1 MVQEVEGLGQ
11 RQGQAGGRLA
21 AVQEYDL
28 QHFAAQK
35 VALHGGKEHLSARRR
50 ERASEPS
57 RLLLPGACSTIPP
70 DALTFA
76 LNRRLRRNSMEAY
89 KVTKPVDRTDT
100 DLLVNEQLLEGAR
113 VFAIWKRPV

>member
-35 VALHGGKEHLSARRR
+35 VAFHGGKEHLSAW
-50 ERASEPS
+50 
-57 RLLLPGACSTIPP
+57 
-70 DALTFA
+70 
-76 LNRRLRRNSMEAY
+76 RRLRGS
-89 KVTKPVDRTDT
+89 
-100 DLLVNEQLLEGAR
+100 
-113 VFAIWKRPV
+113 